1 MNRFYQISTQ
11 NEVVEKSLQIAKS
24 DLDNVDDNY
33 YAETVFG
40 SRIEFEKS
48 MKSFDN
54 FIFGSIRRK
63 IHETPLIP
71 DRGATKKV
79 LFPRRTKGVAFTFYL
94 NDYKTNKPLLAV
106 VVDKTESGYSYNS
119 AVYDTQTKDY
129 TDRTQALSTATT
141 TNELLEF
148 VVEKLNADID
158 DFAGTPTV

>member
-79 LFPRRTKGVAFTFYL
+79 LFPKRTKGVAFTFYL

-106 VVDKTESGYSYNS
+106 VVDKAESGYSYNS
-119 AVYDTQTKDY
+119 AVFDAQTKDY
-129 TDRTQALSTATT
+129 VNRTQASIAAENP
-141 TNELLEF
+141 NELLQF
-148 VVEKLNADID
+148 VTAKLNEDID
-158 DFAGTPTV
+158 EFTGVATV